1 MASVSV
7 IVPTSPRE
15 FAIGLACALGV
26 VVLWSSFHLI
36 SRFGVQTSLSPY
48 DLVAL
53 RLGIGGVLML
63 PVALRYG
70 LGHLRLW
77 QAFVLAMLAGPC
89 FAVFAFSGYLYAP
102 ASHGSAILAGA
113 IPLFTAPIAWLVL
126 GERLTGWQIAGLAGI
141 LAGVLVLVGDSFGG
155 LGPQVWR
162 GDALFV
168 IGVADWAV
176 FTLLARAWRVEP
188 LRGTALVAVISMIVY
203 VPIHFTL
210 LPSRFATA
218 PLLDI
223 AGQGVFQ
230 GIFSMIISLLL
241 YTRAVAALGAA
252 LTTTITAAVP
262 ATVTVAALIVLG
274 EPLTALI
281 GAGVALVTIGMLAAV
296 WGARTRRAAVSVAA
310 DGQPR

>member
-1 MASVSV
+1 MVTVPATVSV
-7 IVPTSPRE
+7 SPRE
-15 FAIGLACALGV
+15 FVIGLACALGV

-36 SRFGVQTSLSPY
+36 SRFAVQTTLSAY
-48 DLVAL
+48 DLVVL

-77 QAFVLAMLAGPC
+77 QAFVLAMLAGPG
-89 FAVFAFSGYLYAP
+89 FAVFAFTGYQFAP

-113 IPLFTAPIAWLVL
+113 IPLFTAPIAWLAL

-141 LAGVLVLVGDSFGG
+141 LAGVLLLVGDSFGSFG
-155 LGPQVWR
+155 GEVWR
-162 GDALFV
+162 GDVLFV

-188 LRGTALVAVISMIVY
+188 MRCTALVAVISMIVY
-203 VPIHFTL
+203 APIHFAL

-223 AGQGVFQ
+223 AGQAVFQ
-230 GIFSMIISLLL
+230 GVFSMIISLWLF
-241 YTRAVAALGAA
+241 TRAVAALGAA

-262 ATVTVAALIVLG
+262 ATATVGALLVLG
-274 EPLTALI
+274 EPLTTII

-296 WGARTRRAAVSVAA
+296 LGARTRRTASVAA
-310 DGQPR
+310 GP